1 MTLGRSRSA
10 TESITTADSQPLNCA
25 AGLPAGPGPARG
37 TAMAD
42 LAYYQG
48 MKFRVAGVVWVLW
61 CGQGVPALAAGS
73 GRLYIS
79 DEGSGA
85 VVILEAATGVITT
98 RVAVGKRPRGM
109 QLSPDGKRLYVA
121 LSGSAMAG
129 PGVDESRL
137 PPPDRRFDG
146 IGVIDVKSGRL
157 LKTLPGGT
165 DPETLALAPDGRTV
179 YVANEDAMQ
188 LSAIDALSGRL
199 RASVRIGVEP
209 EGVAVRPDGKLVYVA
224 CEGSGV
230 VYAIDAMTLAVV
242 AKIPTGSR
250 PRGIAIARDGNSG
263 FISDEMGG
271 AITVFDTHTQ
281 QVLRTITLP
290 ATAGTLTRPMGLAT
304 SPDGRSLYVT
314 TGRGGALIEIDL
326 LTAGIKRNIAAVGR
340 RPWGLALDTQGNR
353 AFTANGPSGDISMID
368 LASGRV
374 VRRVP
379 VGKSPW
385 GIVFSP

>member
-1 MTLGRSRSA
+1 MGIRA
-10 TESITTADSQPLNCA
+10 
-25 AGLPAGPGPARG
+25 
-37 TAMAD
+37 
-42 LAYYQG
+42 
-48 MKFRVAGVVWVLW
+48 VGVVLAWWLV
-61 CGQGVPALAAGS
+61 QGEPALAAGS
-73 GRLYIS
+73 GRLYVS
-79 DEGSGA
+79 DERGGG
-85 VVILEAATGVITT
+85 VVILDADTGVITA
-98 RVAVGKRPRGM
+98 RIAVGKRPRGM

-121 LSGSAMAG
+121 LSGSAVAG
-129 PGVDESRL
+129 PGVDESTL

-146 IGVIDVKSGRL
+146 IGVIDLKAGRL

-165 DPETLALAPDGRTV
+165 DPETLALAPDGRTI
-179 YVANEDAMQ
+179 YVANEDGMQ

-199 RASVRIGVEP
+199 RASIRIGVEP

-230 VYAIDAMTLAVV
+230 VNAIDAMTLAVV

-271 AITVFDTHTQ
+271 AITVFDTRSQ
-281 QVLRTITLP
+281 QVLQTVTLP
-290 ATAGTLTRPMGLAT
+290 TTAGTLTRPMGLAT
-304 SPDGRSLYVT
+304 SPDGKSLYVT

-326 LTAGIKRNIAAVGR
+326 STAGIKRNIAAVGG

-374 VRRVP
+374 VKRVP
-379 VGKSPW
+379 VGESPW
-385 GIVFSP
+385 GIIFKP